1 MIMNDKFLTLIIALV
16 SIILSNSSVTSCST
30 SISIIHGRNTAN
42 QPEAIKSGI
51 FSNNVAFQ
59 PMRRGST
66 KMREAASLNS
76 VSFLS
81 ILSKHKGAIDIE
93 YKRGGVLVHGTSDSD
108 NFNLPTSVEY
118 TGKIF
123 SRSLRFRETV
133 QVITNTS
140 GTSDDTGVPSSVLC
154 HSEFFNGKRWIDC
167 SRVIC
172 TIVVDSI
179 STINHLGFQ
188 ERNYDLGIGV
198 ESEVLLNCLPVGKR
212 SVQKL
217 LNSKFRS
224 AATEFFGC
232 QVE

>member
-1 MIMNDKFLTLIIALV
+1 MITNDKFLTLMIALV
-16 SIILSNSSVTSCST
+16 SIILSNSSVTSS

-51 FSNNVAFQ
+51 FPNNVAFQ
-59 PMRRGST
+59 PMRRGSS

-76 VSFLS
+76 VNFLS

-140 GTSDDTGVPSSVLC
+140 GTSDDRGVPSAVLC
-154 HSEFFNGKRWIDC
+154 HSEVYNGKRWVDC

-179 STINHLGFQ
+179 STINHSGFQ
-188 ERNYDLGIGV
+188 ERNYDFGIGV
-198 ESEVLLNCLPVGKR
+198 ESEVLLNWLPVGKR

-232 QVE
+232 QVQ